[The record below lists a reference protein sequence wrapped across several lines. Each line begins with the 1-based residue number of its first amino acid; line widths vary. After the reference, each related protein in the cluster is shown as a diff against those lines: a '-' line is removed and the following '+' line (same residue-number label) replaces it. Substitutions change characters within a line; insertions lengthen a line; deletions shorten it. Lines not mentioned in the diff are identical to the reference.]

1 MGCIVV
7 LRSPIRSASQYGKVM
22 FAELKHFLIY
32 QADRLEYKEL
42 GVVTD
47 TECSNLRIM
56 VHRQRK
62 AFRYILR
69 NRVADALLEHND
81 VDKELRFVICLV
93 LRGHLR

>member
-1 MGCIVV
+1 MGCVVV
-7 LRSPIRSASQYGKVM
+7 LRSPIRSASRYGKVM

-56 VHRQRK
+56 VHHGASAAEGLSLHSAQPGGR
-62 AFRYILR
+62 
-69 NRVADALLEHND
+69 
-81 VDKELRFVICLV
+81 CLT
-93 LRGHLR
+93 RT

>member
-1 MGCIVV
+1 
-7 LRSPIRSASQYGKVM
+7 
-22 FAELKHFLIY
+22 
-32 QADRLEYKEL
+32 
-42 GVVTD
+42 
-47 TECSNLRIM
+47 M

-81 VDKELRFVICLV
+81 VDEELRFVICLV